1 MVCRVPLPVNVG
13 AGRFRPSFQVVA
25 WRVAGRICSA
35 DGRQRSLASAI
46 AFRRGRVTEVD
57 ASVAALRTVLLVL
70 TIWLAA
76 GVAAAV
82 AFGAWMRSRRDRMAE
97 RNLED
102 LAATSCR
109 LAVEAV
115 SLAPDQA
122 PLGYRPARMAGK
134 YLSAAVTSLAE
145 AADELDWDQATR
157 LMEELAETISGHAAR
172 LGALRR

>member
-1 MVCRVPLPVNVG
+1 M
-13 AGRFRPSFQVVA
+13 
-25 WRVAGRICSA
+25 I
-35 DGRQRSLASAI
+35 
-46 AFRRGRVTEVD
+46 
-57 ASVAALRTVLLVL
+57 LLVL
-70 TIWLAA
+70 ALWLAA
-76 GVAAAV
+76 AVVAAV
-82 AFGAWMRSRRDRMAE
+82 AFGAWMRSRRDLMAE

-102 LAATSCR
+102 LATTSCK

-115 SLAPDQA
+115 SLSRDQA
-122 PLGYRPARMAGK
+122 PLGYRPARMAGE

>member
-1 MVCRVPLPVNVG
+1 M
-13 AGRFRPSFQVVA
+13 
-25 WRVAGRICSA
+25 
-35 DGRQRSLASAI
+35 
-46 AFRRGRVTEVD
+46 
-57 ASVAALRTVLLVL
+57 AALRTVLLVL

-76 GVAAAV
+76 AAAAAV
-82 AFGAWMRSRRDRMAE
+82 AFGAWMRSRRDGMAE

-102 LAATSCR
+102 LAAANCK

-115 SLAPDQA
+115 SLAPGQA
-122 PLGYRPARMAGK
+122 PLGYRPARTAGK
-134 YLSAAVTSLAE
+134 YLSAAVSSLAE